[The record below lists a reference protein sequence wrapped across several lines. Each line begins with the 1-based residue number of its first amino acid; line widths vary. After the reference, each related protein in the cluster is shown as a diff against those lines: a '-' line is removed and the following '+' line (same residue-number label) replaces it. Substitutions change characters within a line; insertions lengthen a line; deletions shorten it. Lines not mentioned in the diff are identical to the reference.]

1 MNNTNSNT
9 RTVDATLLN
18 GVVDKPFADSGL
30 LVMEEIWKDIPNYE
44 GYYIASNKGRI
55 MSCNRFVANG
65 KNQIKGRFL
74 RAKLISIKS
83 NSRGYLHV
91 ILQKEGARQTISV
104 HQIIART
111 FIPNPEN
118 KPTVNHKNGIKKDN
132 RVENLEWATHSEN
145 ERHKFDVLGFK
156 VKQGSEHHSSKPLYQ
171 YNLNGD
177 LVNCW
182 GALMDAVRSG
192 YKQREISRSVKLNR
206 QRMGF
211 YWSRESPEYF
221 AKKFKA
227 MKETVE

>member
-132 RVENLEWATHSEN
+132 RVENLEWATHSEQVLHAY
-145 ERHKFDVLGFK
+145 HKLGLQNAWIGK
-156 VKQGSEHHSSKPLYQ
+156 HGKDHCCSKPIICLTNNKKYASCTEAA
-171 YNLNGD
+171 ND
-177 LVNCW
+177 L
-182 GALMDAVRSG
+182 GIHGPRISLQVRGLVKEAQG
-192 YKQREISRSVKLNR
+192 YK
-206 QRMGF
+206 
-211 YWSRESPEYF
+211 
-221 AKKFKA
+221 FKWA
-227 MKETVE
+227 